1 MPRRPEP
8 LQTTRMLGVGA
19 FLWLL
24 YAVVWIWYPQPSSKH
39 GIGFFTAFYNVCLFG
54 GLLFLAVGM
63 FLRAT
68 AWAQAWRDGTD
79 GPYDFP
85 ADVTVSENPGFPAED
100 DPDF

>member
-8 LQTTRMLGVGA
+8 LQTTRVLGVG
-19 FLWLL
+19 FVMWLL
-24 YAVVWIWYPQPSSKH
+24 YAVIWIIAPQPTSAH
-39 GIGFFTAFYNVCLFG
+39 LVGLLTAATELLLYG

-85 ADVTVSENPGFPAED
+85 VDVVVSERTDFPAED

>member
-8 LQTTRMLGVGA
+8 LQTTRMLAAGLI
-19 FLWLL
+19 LWLL
-24 YAVVWIWYPQPSSKH
+24 YAIILVWYPQPTSRHAVGLITTISNLSL
-39 GIGFFTAFYNVCLFG
+39 YG
-54 GLLFLAVGM
+54 GLVFLGVGM

-79 GPYDFP
+79 GPYEFP
-85 ADVTVSENPGFPAED
+85 ADVIVSERTDFPAED

>member
-8 LQTTRMLGVGA
+8 LQTTRMLGAGTL
-19 FLWLL
+19 LWLI
-24 YAVVWIWYPQPSSKH
+24 YAVIWIWYPQPSSKH
-39 GIGFFTAFYNVCLFG
+39 AVGFVTALYNVCLFG

-63 FLRAT
+63 FLRAS

-79 GPYDFP
+79 APYDFP
-85 ADVTVSENPGFPAED
+85 ADVIVSERTDFPAED